1 MNKYNDLEIS
11 ILSCLLLK
19 PKLMDNIKLE
29 DKHFIKHHRLWLFM
43 KSFYKKFGTFDISL
57 MYSVANNKYQ
67 FVEYMTWL
75 LEVEPSPSVFEL
87 YEQQLIDLYNEN
99 KKDKYIIEKVY
110 KLANDLFVKNITT
123 DDFKHKVVTIY
134 RNADEIFKK
143 GDDENGK
150 NG

>member
-29 DKHFIKHHRLWLFM
+29 DKHFIKHKRLWLFM
-43 KSFYKKFGTFDISL
+43 KAFYKKFGNFDLTL
-57 MYSVANNKYQ
+57 MSSVADNKYQ
-67 FVEYMTWL
+67 FVEYMAWL
-75 LEVEPSPSVFEL
+75 LEVEPSPSLFEL

-99 KKDKYIIEKVY
+99 KKDKYIIEEVY

-123 DDFKHKVVTIY
+123 DDFKHKVVAIY

-143 GDDENGK
+143 GDD
-150 NG
+150 

>member
-57 MYSVANNKYQ
+57 MYSVADNKYQ
-67 FVEYMTWL
+67 FVEYMAWL

-99 KKDKYIIEKVY
+99 KKDKYIIEEVY
-110 KLANDLFVKNITT
+110 KIANDLFVKNITT
-123 DDFKHKVVTIY
+123 NDFKHKVVAIY

-143 GDDENGK
+143 GDD
-150 NG
+150 

>member
-43 KSFYKKFGTFDISL
+43 KAFYKKFGTFDISL
-57 MYSVANNKYQ
+57 MYSVADNKYQ
-67 FVEYMTWL
+67 FTEYMAWL
-75 LEVEPSPSVFEL
+75 LEVEPSPSLFEL

-99 KKDKYIIEKVY
+99 KKDKYIIEEVY
-110 KLANDLFVKNITT
+110 KLANDLFVRNITT
-123 DDFKHKVVTIY
+123 DDFKHKVVAIY

-143 GDDENGK
+143 GDD
-150 NG
+150 